1 VLLMSAAHLSTNPK
15 RGGENIYV
23 KDGDLSELFGC
34 RITGSVR
41 KIHGVKF
48 EPDSAVPGLKYPG
61 TPNKV
66 CDPIFTDG
74 ATDYATLEITTAT
87 QKAELYA
94 AFKAKGTGIPVVLEN
109 RLGDGCAILTTHEK
123 YPGNPAVYP
132 IYRDLVKRLLTA
144 SHENA
149 DVKVTGSD
157 KVRFSLFYDEDGREV
172 LYLLNTEYST
182 DSCVKVIRDGR
193 VTDVRLTPMELKT
206 LEL

>member
-1 VLLMSAAHLSTNPK
+1 MLNASAYLRGAVGICATHGSGIFVSADWLVTGRADRGHIKLALASVTQLGMRAKHL
-15 RGGENIYV
+15 GDNISRFANCYRV
-23 KDGDLSELFGC
+23 
-34 RITGSVR
+34 
-41 KIHGVKF
+41 
-48 EPDSAVPGLKYPG
+48 
-61 TPNKV
+61 
-66 CDPIFTDG
+66 
-74 ATDYATLEITTAT
+74 
-87 QKAELYA
+87 AELYA

-109 RLGDGCAILTTHEK
+109 RLGDGCAILTTHER

-193 VTDVRLTPMELKT
+193 VTDVRLAPMELKT